1 MSDATLTEFFERHH
15 AAVTSDGPAMRIMP
29 PPDEDEKDDEPPTI
43 FRDVEEKEHLWE
55 PRIVLEAP
63 AREHESPVC
72 FVDGAQQR
80 RTVMWVRCPMGTP
93 IPLIIA
99 EVGAVAIRLVGR
111 RFLREDVALQRV
123 LSFVGDPFPWAE
135 IESFAMAL
143 IAQPQLQLRL
153 VLANKPVE
161 PHHPF
166 DFEVMRHQA
175 ENRAR
180 QEMDSLERLML
191 ARHSQ
196 LPTLV
201 DGPLHR
207 VMGKPT
213 ATSPLMIG
221 VVKTHAA
228 NYLHERGW
236 KTLLD
241 LRPGQRT
248 PVFKIT
254 GAKGHASSEG
264 RFPIATWYLKLAGGP
279 RLAPNWGYVRIEVP
293 WNQFEEQQK
302 GSFDFIGRLSRWL
315 IDARCRAESYGRM
328 PVSLEPI
335 VRAEEAMKPL
345 FCSLDILSHRLYRH
359 AGLLRRTT
367 P

>member
-1 MSDATLTEFFERHH
+1 MSDSTIVDFFERHH
-15 AAVTSDGPAMRIMP
+15 AAVTSSGPVLPIMP
-29 PPDEDEKDDEPPTI
+29 PPDEEKDDAPVTL
-43 FRDVEEKEHLWE
+43 FRDVEVKEADWV
-55 PRIVLEAP
+55 PKIVLEAP
-63 AREHESPVC
+63 VRDGESPRC
-72 FVDGAQQR
+72 FIDGGQKH
-80 RTVMWVRCPMGTP
+80 RTVLWIRCPQGTP
-93 IPLIIA
+93 VPLVLA
-99 EVGAVAIRLVGR
+99 EVGAVALKLVGR
-111 RFLREDVALQRV
+111 RFEREEVAVQRV

-135 IESFAMAL
+135 IESFAGAL
-143 IAQPQLQLRL
+143 LEHPQLQLRL
-153 VLANKPVE
+153 VLANKPLE
-161 PHHPF
+161 PHHPY

-175 ENRAR
+175 EYRTR

-191 ARHSQ
+191 ARYGN

-207 VMGKPT
+207 VMGEP
-213 ATSPLMIG
+213 AADGPLKIG

-228 NYLHERGW
+228 NYLHDLGW

-241 LRPGQRT
+241 LQPGQRT
-248 PVFKIT
+248 PVFKIS
-254 GAKGHASSEG
+254 GAKGPGSREG
-264 RFPIATWYLKLAGGP
+264 RLPIATWYLKLAGGP
-279 RLAPNWGYVRIEVP
+279 RLAPNWGYVRAEVP
-293 WNQFEEQQK
+293 WNQFEQQHQ

-345 FCSLDILSHRLYRH
+345 FGGLDTLSHRLYRY
-359 AGLLRRTT
+359 AGLLRRST